1 LAKEWASKVTT
12 VAHVNGGS
20 MIRGPYSHEPA
31 RLEVAL
37 LALQGVGKPGAYQYT
52 TCNGGLPP
60 SIMTPSLSIGSSVGH
75 GSPRNPFRLDNPQT
89 IAKPL
94 VPQAILNEGT
104 LKWYG
109 SPAIAATSD
118 QYVQYTFPISS
129 SEGGTSIHMY
139 WTDMPCF
146 TTCWN
151 GGNRFLDAMKSPNLE
166 CIVSQH
172 PWLEDDMLYSDII
185 LPVNT
190 KFEEDDIGGDVLAD
204 SEYISLFPEWKC
216 IEPIGESKSDYEAV
230 AEIAKKLD
238 LYDKFTQE
246 TTVEEFIKLAFDNSG
261 VEDLITWED
270 FVDKG
275 YYVVPT
281 SENWED
287 NPIAIINFYQDPE
300 NNPLWT
306 TSGKIEFYSQS
317 LAQNFPDDD
326 ERPPV
331 PHWIPEGETH
341 QETLSCDRAKSYPLL
356 VVSNHPRWRMHAEH
370 DDISWMREIPTC
382 KVEGPDGYMYEPVWL
397 NPATAAERGIVSG
410 DVVSVFNER
419 GTVLGGAYVTERI
432 MPGVAYMDHGSRCDS
447 IAPNIDRGGANNL
460 ICPTAIISRHA
471 TGIATSGF
479 LVQVERPICGF
490 NVQIS
495 MRHLP
500 ENMTGL
506 QVIVLMPGLKEAS
519 NNMKNFIIDTTICN
533 GCYSCQ
539 ISCKDEHVG
548 NEWMP
553 YAKPQPDTGQ
563 FWGKLNEYVR
573 GQVPHVKMSYVF
585 VPCQHCSDA
594 PCIAA
599 CNVDAIYVRDDG
611 LVIIN
616 PAKCTG
622 CMNCVDN
629 CPYGAIFYNEDLNI
643 AQKCTGCAH
652 LLDKDWEYQ
661 VPRCYDSCPTGAIK
675 FGEDSDL
682 NTEIAEAETLH
693 PEYDLL
699 LSALNPPC
707 LRDFSL

>member
-1 LAKEWASKVTT
+1 MCPDLNYAAAVHADKWIPVLPNTDPTWQLALAYIWITEGTYDTDYVDTHTYGFDKFKDYVLGDEDGVPKTPAWASPICGIPECTIKALAKEWASKVTT

-410 DVVSVFNER
+410 DVVSIFNER

-479 LVQVERPICGF
+479 LVQVEKTDLADLM
-490 NVQIS
+490 S
-495 MRHLP
+495 KYP
-500 ENMTGL
+500 E
-506 QVIVLMPGLKEAS
+506 A
-519 NNMKNFIIDTTICN
+519 F
-533 GCYSCQ
+533 
-539 ISCKDEHVG
+539 
-548 NEWMP
+548 
-553 YAKPQPDTGQ
+553 A
-563 FWGKLNEYVR
+563 R
-573 GQVPHVKMSYVF
+573 
-585 VPCQHCSDA
+585 
-594 PCIAA
+594 
-599 CNVDAIYVRDDG
+599 
-611 LVIIN
+611 
-616 PAKCTG
+616 
-622 CMNCVDN
+622 
-629 CPYGAIFYNEDLNI
+629 
-643 AQKCTGCAH
+643 
-652 LLDKDWEYQ
+652 
-661 VPRCYDSCPTGAIK
+661 
-675 FGEDSDL
+675 
-682 NTEIAEAETLH
+682 
-693 PEYDLL
+693 EYDP
-699 LSALNPPC
+699 AAGN
-707 LRDFSL
+707 RFNAWVEGGEQ